1 MEFDSMAKD
10 PEDKNKP
17 LGLPILPYFA
27 PSVEINARL
36 P

>member
-1 MEFDSMAKD
+1 MEFNSMAKD